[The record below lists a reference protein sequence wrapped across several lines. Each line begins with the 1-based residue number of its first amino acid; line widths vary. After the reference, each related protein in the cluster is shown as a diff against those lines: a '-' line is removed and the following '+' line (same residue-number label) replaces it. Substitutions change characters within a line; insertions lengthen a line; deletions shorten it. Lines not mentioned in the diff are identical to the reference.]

1 MSKKIDK
8 LKNSLKLDSFNPKNE
23 EVLRDRKGC
32 PSPEE
37 LLQSFSP
44 EAPLELKKKIIDHIT
59 ECPACRSEF
68 ELIMGSQQ
76 LAAQAEKLV
85 SGKNL
90 PLLKIRSLGL
100 FLGHYWKLAAA
111 MSVLAAVIV
120 ILFYQASPWAFF
132 HLERSTSRSLMFR
145 MNENISYQPL
155 KISLSWEPVPG
166 ALFYRVELFDE
177 NMRLIWQ
184 SPPLKQPGVEVPA
197 DLISQ
202 NCSSHFYWHFLTFT
216 SEKTPLESPVHKI
229 QLSVQ

>member
-8 LKNSLKLDSFNPKNE
+8 LKNALHLDSFSLKNE

-32 PSPEE
+32 PAPEE
-37 LLQSFSP
+37 ILQSFSP

-68 ELIMGSQQ
+68 ELIMGSQE
-76 LAAQAEKLV
+76 LAARAEKLV

-100 FLGHYWKLAAA
+100 FLGHYWKLAAVL
-111 MSVLAAVIV
+111 SVLAAVIV

-132 HLERSTSRSLMFR
+132 HPERSTSHSLMFR
-145 MNENISYQPL
+145 MKENISYQPL
-155 KISLSWEPVPG
+155 KISLSWEPIPE
-166 ALFYRVELFDE
+166 ALFYRVELFNE

-184 SPPLKQPGVEVPA
+184 SPPLNQPLAEIPPE
-197 DLISQ
+197 LINQ
-202 NCSSHFYWHFLTFT
+202 NCSPYFYWHFLTYT
-216 SEKTPLESPVHKI
+216 SEKKPLESPVRKI
-229 QLSVQ
+229 KLPVQ